1 MDQNRLPEA
10 VGVPPP
16 ATAIRTLLML
26 RLKAAGITVTTWREE
41 RRESPRGD
49 KAVQATI
56 TENPSPSGKPGMS
69 AENPT
74 ALLGTRCAGCASST
88 QIRKV
93 LAPDKRA
100 VG

>member
-1 MDQNRLPEA
+1 
-10 VGVPPP
+10 
-16 ATAIRTLLML
+16 ML

-49 KAVQATI
+49 KAVQAKI

-74 ALLGTRCAGCASST
+74 ALLGTMRRLRVEYA
-88 QIRKV
+88 IREV

>member
-1 MDQNRLPEA
+1 
-10 VGVPPP
+10 
-16 ATAIRTLLML
+16 ML

-49 KAVQATI
+49 KAGQGTI
-56 TENPSPSGKPGMS
+56 TGESLTVWEAGYECGEPNSASGYSMRRLRFEY
-69 AENPT
+69 A
-74 ALLGTRCAGCASST
+74 
-88 QIRKV
+88 IREV

>member
-1 MDQNRLPEA
+1 
-10 VGVPPP
+10 VS
-16 ATAIRTLLML
+16 
-26 RLKAAGITVTTWREE
+26 
-41 RRESPRGD
+41 RRE
-49 KAVQATI
+49 AVQAKI

-74 ALLGTRCAGCASST
+74 ALLGTMRRLRVEYA
-88 QIRKV
+88 IREV